1 MTGVRLTGLR
11 GSCIINVD
19 EYTLQER
26 SMKKNPLKGRRKDE
40 SGQSFT
46 ELALVVLLLMMLVA
60 AIAEYGTLLNDY
72 LNLVDASREAVRFSS
87 SFDPYDEFGA
97 VDSDF
102 FQQTSTLTEQV
113 MLPLVLNPA
122 LGDDIV
128 ITFFT
133 VGSGVYIREPN
144 LNGWSVY
151 GTQVSKFSDAE
162 VQSRLD
168 ASAPPAGVLMVEI
181 FYNYPQKLRLPVFTQ
196 LVPDPIPVYVYAIMP
211 LPAAEPIPTP
221 TP

>member
-1 MTGVRLTGLR
+1 MKNFIKLLKR
-11 GSCIINVD
+11 D
-19 EYTLQER
+19 E
-26 SMKKNPLKGRRKDE
+26 K
-40 SGQSFT
+40 GQSFT
-46 ELALVVLLLMMLVA
+46 ELALVVLFLMIFVA

-87 SFDPYDEFGA
+87 SFDPFDEFGA
-97 VDSDF
+97 VDTDF
-102 FQQTSTLTEQV
+102 FVQTSTLTEQV
-113 MLPLVLNPA
+113 LLPLTLNPA

-133 VGSGVYIREPN
+133 VGDGVYVREPN
-144 LNGWSVY
+144 ANGWSVY
-151 GTQVSKFSDAE
+151 GTQTSKFSDTE
-162 VQSRLD
+162 VQNRLD
-168 ASAPPAGVLMVEI
+168 SSAPPAGVLMVEI

>member
-1 MTGVRLTGLR
+1 
-11 GSCIINVD
+11 
-19 EYTLQER
+19 
-26 SMKKNPLKGRRKDE
+26 
-40 SGQSFT
+40 
-46 ELALVVLLLMMLVA
+46 
-60 AIAEYGTLLNDY
+60 
-72 LNLVDASREAVRFSS
+72 
-87 SFDPYDEFGA
+87 

-133 VGSGVYIREPN
+133 VGSGVYIRKPN